1 MNLNDKLSILY
12 VEDNELNQK
21 LIKLSLKKHNYFVY
35 LAENGFEGVQ
45 MFKKQKFDLILMDLM
60 MPVMNGFEATNEIR
74 NIESK
79 KPELGRTPIVALT
92 ANNYDYDREK
102 CVNGGMEEFLEK
114 PFDINK
120 FREVLCSLS

>member
-1 MNLNDKLSILY
+1 
-12 VEDNELNQK
+12 
-21 LIKLSLKKHNYFVY
+21 VY